1 MRSKE
6 KRNNFSWCLS
16 VLVWRWNM
24 RRVISQGTVR
34 DVGLAPLICLPAY
47 RVHTQTHTWACTYNL
62 WTRYTIV
69 FILYIIGLFARCV
82 SNGCAGLPVWRLSLF
97 CAFFFVL
104 SISFDVN
111 KLFNLR
117 ERHMFFGRGG
127 GSYNVTRVSENPIY
141 REQPAAAARQQTF
154 STWETFTAR
163 NINFERWDGR
173 STTPETKNLFTF
185 LFFLLNIPLFDNIL
199 FMERRKQ

>member
-47 RVHTQTHTWACTYNL
+47 RVHTQTHTWACTYTL

-82 SNGCAGLPVWRLSLF
+82 SNSCAGLPVWRLSLF

-127 GSYNVTRVSENPIY
+127 GAIMWRAYPKILSTENNRQQQRVSKHSA
-141 REQPAAAARQQTF
+141 REKL
-154 STWETFTAR
+154 S
-163 NINFERWDGR
+163 
-173 STTPETKNLFTF
+173 
-185 LFFLLNIPLFDNIL
+185 
-199 FMERRKQ
+199 RRT